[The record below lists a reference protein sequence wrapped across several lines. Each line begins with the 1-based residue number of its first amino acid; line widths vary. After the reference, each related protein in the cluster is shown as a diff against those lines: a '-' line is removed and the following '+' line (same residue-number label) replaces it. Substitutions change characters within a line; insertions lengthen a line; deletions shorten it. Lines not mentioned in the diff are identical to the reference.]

1 MSKDSGGDSQ
11 TMTQKID
18 PAARKAWMDQLNE
31 SKRVAANLGVQEFA
45 DFDPLYMQG
54 QQRAT
59 ELGLRPFDASS
70 IQEFM
75 NPYESEVIQNT
86 LGDIEKS
93 RMMAA
98 NQTANQ
104 ASAAKAFGGSRY
116 GVQQSLTDQAAIEQA
131 ARTSAQMRR
140 EGYGT
145 AASLAMNAR
154 NLGLQGASTVMGLGT
169 AQQQLAQARL
179 DAKRNLELQRLGITG
194 SAVGLQPA
202 NLGGTTTQPL
212 YQNRG
217 AGALGGAMA
226 GYSMF
231 GPYGAL
237 GGAILGGGLL
247 G

>member
-1 MSKDSGGDSQ
+1 
-11 TMTQKID
+11 MTQSID
-18 PAARKAWMDQLNE
+18 PAARKAWMDQLKE
-31 SKRVAANLGVQEFA
+31 SKRVAANLGVQQFA

-75 NPYESEVIQNT
+75 NPYENEVIQNT

-98 NQTANQ
+98 NQVANQ

-116 GVQQSLTDQAAIEQA
+116 GVQQSLTDQAALEQA

-140 EGYGT
+140 EGYGQ
-145 AASLAMNAR
+145 AAGLAMNAR
-154 NLGLQGASTVMGLGT
+154 NLGLQGASTVMGLGA

-179 DAKRNLELQRLGITG
+179 DAARNLELQRLGITG
-194 SAVGLQPA
+194 AAVGLQPA
-202 NLGGTTTQPL
+202 NLGGTTTQPT
-212 YQNRG
+212 YQNQ
-217 AGALGGAMA
+217 ASGALGGAMA
-226 GYSMF
+226 GYQMF
-231 GPYGAL
+231 GPWGA
-237 GGAILGGGLL
+237 AAGGLL
-247 G
+247 GSGIIT

>member
-1 MSKDSGGDSQ
+1 MSKGGNDNQ
-11 TMTQKID
+11 TQTQLMD
-18 PAARKAWMDQLNE
+18 PAARKAFNYQLRQA
-31 SKRVAANLGVQEFA
+31 KGVAGDLGVQQFA
-45 DFDPLYMQG
+45 EFDPLYRRGEEQI
-54 QQRAT
+54 T

-98 NQTANQ
+98 NQVANQ

-116 GVQQSLTDQAAIEQA
+116 GVQQSLTDQAALEQA

-145 AASLAMNAR
+145 AATLAMNAR
-154 NLGLQGASTVMGLGT
+154 NLGLQGAQSVMNLGS
-169 AQQQLAQARL
+169 ARQQLAQARL
-179 DAKRNLELQRLGITG
+179 DAARNLGKEKLAITG

-202 NLGGTTTQPL
+202 NLGGTTSQPT

-217 AGALGGAMA
+217 AGAVGGALA
-226 GYSMF
+226 GYTMF
-231 GPYGAL
+231 GVPGAI
-237 GGAILGGGLL
+237 GGAVLGSGLL